1 MPVLK
6 KIPTDL
12 EILNTIYRLY
22 YSDFVAFDDDD
33 NDERT
38 RDSKVYVPID
48 CVRIANEL
56 KVDRDI
62 VFGRLYSHLN
72 NLYSYEQGNI
82 KLFTSVNGEN
92 LRCIHFPLMSSVLAS
107 LRQERGKFLIS
118 TWIAILAL
126 IISSISLAFSISN

>member
-33 NDERT
+33 DERT

-82 KLFTSVNGEN
+82 KLFTSVHGEN

-118 TWIAILAL
+118 TLIASLAL
-126 IISSISLAFSISN
+126 IISLISLVFSISK

>member
-33 NDERT
+33 DERT

-82 KLFTSVNGEN
+82 KLFTSVHGEN

-107 LRQERGKFLIS
+107 LRQERSKFLIS
-118 TWIAILAL
+118 TLIASLAL
-126 IISSISLAFSISN
+126 IISLISLVFSISK